1 MCTAVPW
8 VVRKG
13 YLLWSACS
21 LDKILLAFPLLHF
34 VLQGQTCLLFR
45 VSLDFLF
52 LHSNPLWWKG
62 HLFFFFFFGVSFR
75 ICCGLPRRFSGKES
89 TCQYRRWKR
98 YSFDPRIGKILWR
111 GKWQPLKYSCLENH
125 GQRSL
130 AGYSPW
136 GHTKSDTTEWL
147 SMHTRRYSRCS
158 LYQSVSASSVS
169 VVLA

>member
-1 MCTAVPW
+1 M
-8 VVRKG
+8 
-13 YLLWSACS
+13 YS
-21 LDKILLAFPLLHF
+21 
-34 VLQGQTCLLFR
+34 CLLGCSKTIFAMISLFSWQNS
-45 VSLDFLF
+45 VSLSPASFCTQRPNLPVIPCISWLSISAF
-52 LHSNPLWWKG
+52 QSPMMKRTS
-62 HLFFFFFFGVSFR
+62 FFFGVSFR